1 MTDGQGNTVY
11 FSECLIVFT
20 SNLGIYQD
28 VGGVKKRVVDMNMS
42 YNELNKVVTKGIQDY
57 FFRKG
62 KPEVLNRIGKNL
74 IVFNFIQPEAAKE
87 ILFSQINKICKA
99 VYSMKKIRIEFRND
113 IVKEK
118 LYQKV
123 LTNLEEGGR
132 GVGNIVEEYFTT
144 PLSTYVFD
152 NRIENGQTIIIEDI
166 TGLNS
171 DESELEMP
179 KIIAS
184 LERN

>member
-1 MTDGQGNTVY
+1 
-11 FSECLIVFT
+11 
-20 SNLGIYQD
+20 
-28 VGGVKKRVVDMNMS
+28 
-42 YNELNKVVTKGIQDY
+42 
-57 FFRKG
+57 
-62 KPEVLNRIGKNL
+62 
-74 IVFNFIQPEAAKE
+74 
-87 ILFSQINKICKA
+87 
-99 VYSMKKIRIEFRND
+99 MKKIRIEFRND

-123 LTNLEEGGR
+123 LTNLEEGGW

-144 PLSTYVFD
+144 PLSTFVFD
-152 NRIENGQTIIIEDI
+152 NLIENGLTIIIEDF

>member
-1 MTDGQGNTVY
+1 MLRQR
-11 FSECLIVFT
+11 L
-20 SNLGIYQD
+20 
-28 VGGVKKRVVDMNMS
+28 
-42 YNELNKVVTKGIQDY
+42 IQDLTDEEVAKIAKVIDADPEHLVEGDLRREVAMNIKRLKEIGCY
-57 FFRKG
+57 RGIRHRKG
-62 KPEVLNRIGKNL
+62 LPVRGQKTKTNART
-74 IVFNFIQPEAAKE
+74 
-87 ILFSQINKICKA
+87 CKGP
-99 VYSMKKIRIEFRND
+99 KKT
-113 IVKEK
+113 
-118 LYQKV
+118 V